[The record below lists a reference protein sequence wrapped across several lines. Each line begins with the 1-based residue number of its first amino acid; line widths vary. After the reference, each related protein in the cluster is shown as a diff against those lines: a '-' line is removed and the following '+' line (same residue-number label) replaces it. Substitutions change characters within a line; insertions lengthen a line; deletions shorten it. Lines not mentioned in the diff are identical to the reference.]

1 MTPPFESQKDCM
13 PIRPIRR
20 ILLCTCFTA
29 AILMA
34 GGAAQAAGQDFAFG
48 VINHAAPGVKGD
60 QALRQALTE
69 TDADNLAFVVVNGI
83 KSPSEG
89 CDDALYAERHE
100 MLSQAQNGIFVSLAG
115 SDWITCR
122 DRENRSD
129 AIERLARMREIFY
142 ASEFSLGASRLPML
156 RQSLTPKFRSYAEN
170 TRWEIGNV
178 LFATVNLPAA
188 NNHFLLDGGR
198 NNEFEDR
205 LIANRNWL
213 QHLFAFAALKKS
225 AAIVFFSDGNPFGPP
240 PKRSF
245 FRAQRDG
252 FAETRKL
259 FSELAGKFQGRV
271 LVVHAQG
278 GKNKAPAQILW
289 SGNLGSVGVGERWLK
304 VVVDDHLPQL
314 FAVADADGERR

>member
-1 MTPPFESQKDCM
+1 MK
-13 PIRPIRR
+13 R
-20 ILLCTCFTA
+20 ILLTALLACTALTLA
-29 AILMA
+29 ARPA
-34 GGAAQAAGQDFAFG
+34 SAAAQDFAFG
-48 VINHAAPGVKGD
+48 VISHAFAGSNGEEV
-60 QALRQALTE
+60 LRQAITE

-83 KSPSEG
+83 KSASEP
-89 CDDALYAERHE
+89 CDDALYSQRHE
-100 MLSQAQNGIFVSLAG
+100 LLSQAQNGVFMSLAG

-122 DRENRSD
+122 DREQRSD
-129 AIERLARMREIFY
+129 AIERLARMRELFH
-142 ASEFSLGASRLPML
+142 AGEFSFGASRLPLL

-170 TRWEIGNV
+170 TRWEVGNV
-178 LFATVNLPAA
+178 LFATVNLPAG

-198 NNEFEDR
+198 NSEFEDR

-245 FRAQRDG
+245 FRTQRDG
-252 FAETRKL
+252 FAETRRA
-259 FSELAGKFQGRV
+259 FSDLAGKFQGRV
-271 LVVHAQG
+271 LVVHG
-278 GKNKAPAQILW
+278 ETMKAKTPPRILW
-289 SGNLGSVGVGERWLK
+289 TGNLGNVGVGERWLK

>member
-1 MTPPFESQKDCM
+1 M
-13 PIRPIRR
+13 PLRPLQR
-20 ILLCTCFTA
+20 ILLCTWLTCA
-29 AILMA
+29 ATLA
-34 GGAAQAAGQDFAFG
+34 AGAAWGGTPDFSFG
-48 VINHAAPGVKGD
+48 VINHASAGAKGED
-60 QALRQALTE
+60 SLRQALTE

-89 CDDALYAERHE
+89 CEDSLYNARHE
-100 MLSQAQNGIFVSLAG
+100 LLSQAQNGIFMSLAG

-129 AIERLARMREIFY
+129 AIERLARMRDIFY
-142 ASEFSLGASRLPML
+142 AGEFSLGATRLPLL

-240 PKRSF
+240 PKHSF
-245 FRAQRDG
+245 FRTQRDG

-259 FSELAGKFQGRV
+259 FSELAGKFHGRV
-271 LVVHAQG
+271 LVVHSQG
-278 GKNKAPAQILW
+278 GKNKTPAHILW
-289 SGNLGSVGVGERWLK
+289 SGNLGNVGVGERWLK
-304 VVVDDHLPQL
+304 IVMDEQLPQL
-314 FAVADADGERR
+314 FAVADAVGDRR

>member
-1 MTPPFESQKDCM
+1 MTS
-13 PIRPIRR
+13 RPVPR
-20 ILLCTCFTA
+20 ILLYTLLTVATA
-29 AILMA
+29 LVA
-34 GGAAQAAGQDFAFG
+34 GRGWAAPQDFSFG
-48 VINHAAPGVKGD
+48 VINHALAGSAGEEK
-60 QALRQALTE
+60 LRREIAE

-83 KSPSEG
+83 KSPSES
-89 CDDALYAERHE
+89 CDDNLYSQRHE
-100 MLSQAQNGIFVSLAG
+100 MLSQAQNGIFLSLAG

-129 AIERLARMREIFY
+129 AIERLARMRDIFY
-142 ASEFSLGASRLPML
+142 AGEFSLGATRLPML

-170 TRWEIGNV
+170 TRWEVGNV
-178 LFATVNLPAA
+178 LFATVNLPAG

-240 PKRSF
+240 PRRSF
-245 FRAQRDG
+245 FRTQRDG
-252 FAETRKL
+252 FAETRRL
-259 FSELAGKFQGRV
+259 FSELAGKFPGRV
-271 LVVHAQG
+271 LVVHAQAP
-278 GKNKAPAQILW
+278 KAKAAAHILW
-289 SGNLGSVGVGERWLK
+289 TGNLGNVGVGERWLK

>member
-1 MTPPFESQKDCM
+1 M
-13 PIRPIRR
+13 PIQPLRR
-20 ILLCTCFTA
+20 LLLSTCLA
-29 AILMA
+29 AATLLA
-34 GGAAQAAGQDFAFG
+34 AGAARAGAQDFAFA
-48 VINHAAPGVKGD
+48 VINHAAAGVKGD
-60 QALRQALTE
+60 AGLRQALAE

-83 KSPSEG
+83 KSPSES
-89 CDDALYAERHE
+89 CDDALYAQRHD
-100 MLSQAQNGIFVSLAG
+100 LLAQAQNGIFVSLAG

-129 AIERLARMREIFY
+129 AIERLARMRDIFY
-142 ASEFSLGASRLPML
+142 AGEFSLGASRLPML

-170 TRWEIGNV
+170 TRWEVGNV

-225 AAIVFFSDGNPFGPP
+225 AAIVFFSDGNPFGTPP
-240 PKRSF
+240 RRSF
-245 FRAQRDG
+245 FRTQRDG
-252 FAETRKL
+252 FVETRKL
-259 FSELAGKFQGRV
+259 FFELAGKFRGRV

-278 GKNKAPAQILW
+278 GKNKAAAHILW

-304 VVVDDHLPQL
+304 VVVDEHLPQL

>member
-1 MTPPFESQKDCM
+1 MTP
-13 PIRPIRR
+13 RR
-20 ILLCTCFTA
+20 FLLRTLLAALVLTA
-29 AILMA
+29 GPAS
-34 GGAAQAAGQDFAFG
+34 AASQDFSFG
-48 VINHAAPGVKGD
+48 VINHAAAGARGAD
-60 QALRQALTE
+60 TLRQAIAE

-83 KSPSEG
+83 KSPSES
-89 CDDALYAERHE
+89 CDDSLYNARHE
-100 MLSQAQNGIFVSLAG
+100 MLSQAQNGVFMSLAG

-142 ASEFSLGASRLPML
+142 SGEFSLGATRLPML

-170 TRWEIGNV
+170 TRWEVGNV
-178 LFATVNLPAA
+178 LFATVNLPAG

-245 FRAQRDG
+245 FRTQRDG
-252 FAETRKL
+252 FAETRRL
-259 FSELAGKFQGRV
+259 FSELAGKFPGRV
-271 LVVHAQG
+271 LLVHAQAL
-278 GKNKAPAQILW
+278 KPRTPAHILW
-289 SGNLGSVGVGERWLK
+289 TGNLGNVGVGERWLK
-304 VVVDDHLPQL
+304 IVVDDHLPQL

>member
-1 MTPPFESQKDCM
+1 M
-13 PIRPIRR
+13 PIPPIRR
-20 ILLCTCFTA
+20 ILLCTCLTA
-29 AILMA
+29 VAVLATGTGTAWA
-34 GGAAQAAGQDFAFG
+34 GAQDFSFG
-48 VINHAAPGVKGD
+48 VINHAAAGVKGD
-60 QALRQALTE
+60 EALRQALAE

-83 KSPSEG
+83 KSPSES
-89 CDDALYAERHE
+89 CDDALYAERHD
-100 MLSQAQNGIFVSLAG
+100 LLAQAQNGIFVSLAG

-142 ASEFSLGASRLPML
+142 AGEFSLGASRLPML

-170 TRWEIGNV
+170 TRWEVGNL

-225 AAIVFFSDGNPFGPP
+225 AAIVFFCDGNPFGPP
-240 PKRSF
+240 PRHSF
-245 FRAQRDG
+245 FRTQRDG

-259 FSELAGKFQGRV
+259 FTELAAKFPGRV
-271 LVVHAQG
+271 LVVHGQG
-278 GKNKAPAQILW
+278 GKTKTPAHILW
-289 SGNLGSVGVGERWLK
+289 TGDNLGNVGVGERWLK
-304 VVVDDHLPQL
+304 IVVDDHLPQL
-314 FAVADADGERR
+314 FAVANADGERR

>member
-1 MTPPFESQKDCM
+1 MSL
-13 PIRPIRR
+13 RR
-20 ILLCTCFTA
+20 LLPRTLLACALLA
-29 AILMA
+29 A
-34 GGAAQAAGQDFAFG
+34 GAAVAAPLDFSFG
-48 VINHAAPGVKGD
+48 VINHAAVGGKGED
-60 QALRQALTE
+60 TLRQALAE

-83 KSPSEG
+83 KSPSEN
-89 CDDALYAERHE
+89 CDDTLYNARHE
-100 MLSQAQNGIFVSLAG
+100 LLSQAQNGVFLSLAG

-142 ASEFSLGASRLPML
+142 SGEFSLGATRLPML

-170 TRWEIGNV
+170 TRWEVGNV
-178 LFATVNLPAA
+178 IFATVNLPAG

-252 FAETRKL
+252 FAETRRL
-259 FSELAGKFQGRV
+259 FSDLSGNFAGRV
-271 LVVHAQG
+271 LVVHGQ
-278 GKNKAPAQILW
+278 APKPKTPSHILW
-289 SGNLGSVGVGERWLK
+289 TGKLGNVAVGERWLK
-304 VVVDDHLPQL
+304 IVVDDHLPQL

>member
-1 MTPPFESQKDCM
+1 MT
-13 PIRPIRR
+13 IRR
-20 ILLCTCFTA
+20 RLFPTLRTCA
-29 AILMA
+29 A
-34 GGAAQAAGQDFAFG
+34 AAVALVLATSAAWAAPQDFAFG
-48 VINHAAPGVKGD
+48 VIGHATSGTRGE
-60 QALRQALTE
+60 QSLRQALTE

-83 KSPSEG
+83 KSASES
-89 CDDALYAERHE
+89 CDDALYNERHA
-100 MLSQAQNGIFVSLAG
+100 LLAQAQNGIFMSLAG

-122 DRENRSD
+122 DREQRSD
-129 AIERLARMREIFY
+129 AIERLTRMRDIFY
-142 ASEFSLGASRLPML
+142 SGEFSLGATRLPLL

-170 TRWEIGNV
+170 TRWEVGNV

-213 QHLFAFAALKKS
+213 QHLFAFAALKKN

-245 FRAQRDG
+245 LRTQRDG
-252 FAETRKL
+252 FAETRHL
-259 FSELAGKFQGRV
+259 FSELSGRFAGRV
-271 LVVHAQG
+271 LVVHGQAAKSQT
-278 GKNKAPAQILW
+278 AARILW
-289 SGNLGSVGVGERWLK
+289 TGNLGNVGVGERWLK
-304 VVVDDHLPQL
+304 IVVDDHLPQL